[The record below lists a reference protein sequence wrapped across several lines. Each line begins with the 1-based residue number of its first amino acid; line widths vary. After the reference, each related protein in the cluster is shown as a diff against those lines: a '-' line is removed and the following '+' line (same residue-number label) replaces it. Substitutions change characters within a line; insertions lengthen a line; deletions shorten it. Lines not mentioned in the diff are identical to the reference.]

1 MRPSEPTGRRVGS
14 SLVTATRGK
23 IAALAVLALLIAGR
37 LVYTQVWGQ
46 GGKHA
51 VDWVDV
57 THRMGTIEFTGRV
70 QGVYHSRAAFER
82 LLEATMPGRAP
93 KPPPHDWA
101 HDQIVVVA
109 LGPRSSTGYSLRIVR
124 VVERRRG
131 IYIDAR
137 ERTPSLGES
146 VTARVTYVYRLLSMP
161 GKAKP
166 VYVKLQG
173 R

>member
-1 MRPSEPTGRRVGS
+1 V
-14 SLVTATRGK
+14 
-23 IAALAVLALLIAGR
+23 AALALLIAGR
-37 LVYTQVWGQ
+37 LVYTQVWGM
-46 GGKHA
+46 GGAKPVA
-51 VDWVDV
+51 WVDV
-57 THRMGTIEFTGRV
+57 THRTGTIEFSRRV

-82 LLEATMPGRAP
+82 LLESTMPGRTP

-101 HDQIVVVA
+101 HDQIVVIA
-109 LGPRSSTGYSLRIVR
+109 LGPRSSTGYSLRILR
-124 VVERRRG
+124 VIERRRG

-137 ERTPSLGES
+137 EQTPSLGEP

>member
-1 MRPSEPTGRRVGS
+1 MTGRHNWMRS
-14 SLVTATRGK
+14 ITATRGK
-23 IAALAVLALLIAGR
+23 VGIIALLGLLIAGR
-37 LVYTQVWGQ
+37 LVYTQVWGM
-46 GGKHA
+46 GA
-51 VDWVDV
+51 ERRVDWVDV
-57 THRMGTIEFTGRV
+57 THKTGTIEFTRRV

-82 LLEATMPGRAP
+82 LLDATMPGRAP

-101 HDQIVVVA
+101 HDQIVVIA
-109 LGPRSSTGYSLRIVR
+109 LGPRSSTGYSLRILKVI
-124 VVERRRG
+124 ERRRG
-131 IYIDAR
+131 IYVDAR
-137 ERTPSLGES
+137 EKTPSLGEP

>member
-1 MRPSEPTGRRVGS
+1 
-14 SLVTATRGK
+14 
-23 IAALAVLALLIAGR
+23 VLALLIAGR
-37 LVYTQVWGQ
+37 LVYTQVWGV
-46 GGKHA
+46 GDERV

-57 THRMGTIEFTGRV
+57 THRTGTIEFTRRV

-93 KPPPHDWA
+93 KPPPHDWE
-101 HDQIVVVA
+101 HDQIVVIA
-109 LGPRSSTGYSLRIVR
+109 LGPRSSTGYSLRILR

-131 IYIDAR
+131 IYVDAR
-137 ERTPSLGES
+137 EKTPALGEP
-146 VTARVTYVYRLLSMP
+146 VNARVTYVYRLLSMP

-166 VYVKLQG
+166 VYVKLHG

>member
-1 MRPSEPTGRRVGS
+1 MGDKRP
-14 SLVTATRGK
+14 
-23 IAALAVLALLIAGR
+23 
-37 LVYTQVWGQ
+37 
-46 GGKHA
+46 

-57 THRMGTIEFTGRV
+57 THKTGPIEFTRRV
-70 QGVYHSRAAFER
+70 QGVYHSRDAFER

-93 KPPPHDWA
+93 KPPPHDWE
-101 HDQIVVVA
+101 HDQIVVIA
-109 LGPRSSTGYSLRIVR
+109 LGPRSSTGYSLRILS

-137 ERTPSLGES
+137 EETPSLGES